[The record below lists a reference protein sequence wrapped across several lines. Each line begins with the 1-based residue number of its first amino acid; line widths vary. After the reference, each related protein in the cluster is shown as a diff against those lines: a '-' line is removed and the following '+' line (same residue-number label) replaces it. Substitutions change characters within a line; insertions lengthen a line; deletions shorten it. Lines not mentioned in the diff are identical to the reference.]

1 MKYFLSGMNNK
12 NNSLKKEDKIEEKKV
27 VDKSKTAE
35 GITEVTNLRA
45 EKIKILEKTAKEYF
59 ESAKEE
65 FNKSRYNSSV
75 VLYFKS
81 LVALADLFVLQET
94 GETPSSHNE
103 RFRVTRD
110 KFPEVY
116 ELLDKD
122 FPFYQNSYFQIMS
135 KELAEVIKNDAEIM
149 AGKTK
154 FKL

>member
-1 MKYFLSGMNNK
+1 MNNK
-12 NNSLKKEDKIEEKKV
+12 NIIPKREEKEKKA
-27 VDKSKTAE
+27 VDISKTAE
-35 GITEVTNLRA
+35 GISEVTDLKS
-45 EKIKILEKTAKEYF
+45 EKGKILEKTAKEYF
-59 ESAKEE
+59 DSAKEE
-65 FNKSRYNSSV
+65 FNKARYNSSV

-81 LVALADLFVLQET
+81 LIALVDLFILQET
-94 GETPSSHNE
+94 GNTPSSHNE
-103 RFRVTRD
+103 RFRITQE

-154 FKL
+154 IKL